1 MENNIEQLQV
11 VVNEVQAA
19 RQQLANLR
27 AQVLELETTVESV
40 KNQPEDLALHQ
51 QMGGVLVEVSDRPTL
66 LKELKETLA
75 TLKEHL
81 VRFTDREAELL
92 ATYNQLKQMLAE
104 TENA

>member
-1 MENNIEQLQV
+1 
-11 VVNEVQAA
+11 
-19 RQQLANLR
+19 
-27 AQVLELETTVESV
+27 
-40 KNQPEDLALHQ
+40 
-51 QMGGVLVEVSDRPTL
+51 MGGVLVEVSDRPTL